1 MEEGKEEKKDR
12 NQGNEERERDVRE
25 GRNERVRGTR
35 KEKSVHETTRGREIE
50 RDEGETYGDF
60 HRRLTLTL
68 FF

>member
-12 NQGNEERERDVRE
+12 NQGNEERQRDVRE
-25 GRNERVRGTR
+25 GR
-35 KEKSVHETTRGREIE
+35 KESVTGAMTENSMHETTRGREIE